1 MTGSPPGTVG
11 PTKKKKKIILQVKID
26 PKKKVRNDKKSKS
39 TSRS

>member
-1 MTGSPPGTVG
+1 MQPSWDSG